1 MTYDQVL
8 EYTEKLSCSIKTF
21 DEMCSL
27 AHYSPGV
34 ANGRALHPVQVRVLR
49 LPAVGASVVHRRRRV
64 APEDGRRA
72 RRGPQGAPRRRRRA
86 QHQQAALPPR
96 ALHAAAAPHHG
107 MDRCGADNLH
117 LIYLNLFKHL
127 FKYTVHEGLP
137 ESKKIMVRDFC
148 KNAGFYSY
156 DTASVDEDPC
166 KHWIGRE
173 VKRFIEKAEDMVP
186 FLLQIAALPA
196 ECMPEMATAMNG
208 DGEMESD
215 GGGRRV
221 LADME
226 EDIEREEELEPVMM
240 KNAGRWDHFFVLVES
255 ISRPWPQGDIWTRMS
270 TARGALSRSSTWAR
284 SVPMISSS

>member
-1 MTYDQVL
+1 
-8 EYTEKLSCSIKTF
+8 
-21 DEMCSL
+21 
-27 AHYSPGV
+27 
-34 ANGRALHPVQVRVLR
+34 
-49 LPAVGASVVHRRRRV
+49 
-64 APEDGRRA
+64 
-72 RRGPQGAPRRRRRA
+72 
-86 QHQQAALPPR
+86 
-96 ALHAAAAPHHG
+96 
-107 MDRCGADNLH
+107 
-117 LIYLNLFKHL
+117 
-127 FKYTVHEGLP
+127 
-137 ESKKIMVRDFC
+137 
-148 KNAGFYSY
+148 
-156 DTASVDEDPC
+156 
-166 KHWIGRE
+166 
-173 VKRFIEKAEDMVP
+173 MVP

-284 SVPMISSS
+284 SMPMISSS